1 MLPTHLPTPELFL
14 PESGEPALR
23 WGIVGPG
30 WIAGEFTTAL
40 HAHSAQ
46 RVVAVGSRSQERA
59 EAFAAAH
66 GIEHAVGSVEALVA
80 HPLVDVVYIAAP
92 QSEHEA
98 LGLQAIA
105 AGKHVLIEKPI
116 ATSAAEARNLVEA
129 GRAAGVLV
137 MEAMWSRF
145 LPQASV
151 LRQLLAGGALGE
163 VRSVVADHGQAIP
176 TDPSHRLN
184 RPDLAGGALLDLG
197 VYPMQFVF
205 QALGA
210 PQSIQ
215 TIGAL
220 TGTGVDAYAT
230 VVMQHGGLGQS
241 VVTTSMVA
249 RSHTTASIAGT
260 EASILFGAPFYNP
273 SSFRLTS
280 AEHFGPV
287 VDWSD
292 PTPLR
297 GFAALSWQAT
307 AFARYVGEGR
317 VESPVHTH
325 EETVGII
332 GALETA
338 RVQLG
343 AVGAVREEVAA

>member
-137 MEAMWSRF
+137 MEAMWSR
-145 LPQASV
+145 
-151 LRQLLAGGALGE
+151 
-163 VRSVVADHGQAIP
+163 
-176 TDPSHRLN
+176 
-184 RPDLAGGALLDLG
+184 
-197 VYPMQFVF
+197 
-205 QALGA
+205 
-210 PQSIQ
+210 
-215 TIGAL
+215 
-220 TGTGVDAYAT
+220 
-230 VVMQHGGLGQS
+230 
-241 VVTTSMVA
+241 
-249 RSHTTASIAGT
+249 
-260 EASILFGAPFYNP
+260 
-273 SSFRLTS
+273 
-280 AEHFGPV
+280 
-287 VDWSD
+287 
-292 PTPLR
+292 
-297 GFAALSWQAT
+297 
-307 AFARYVGEGR
+307 
-317 VESPVHTH
+317 
-325 EETVGII
+325 
-332 GALETA
+332 
-338 RVQLG
+338 
-343 AVGAVREEVAA
+343 